1 MSDNVHSISSEEG
14 LCEAKAIKGSFLEV
28 LDDKNRAIH
37 ALKKQLYN
45 QKLQLINDFNDYFL
59 NRKIMSDNVYSVS
72 SEEGLCEG
80 KAIKGSIL
88 EVLDDKN
95 RAIDALKK
103 QLYNQ
108 KLQLMYYF
116 QKGLGTSKLLKL
128 SKSCSAHNF
137 GECMPVVLALDKFKK
152 DNGLK
157 SSLYQVY
164 ERMGFLDK
172 RIEELLNIQE
182 LALKELVGRVQEFI
196 IQAGKYTLY
205 DFLRDPTHI
214 DLLNNLLAA
223 TNDLKRQL
231 EIFKISCNRLLAI
244 EDERNIIVEQV
255 YSLPADQ
262 RIDYNYLMTVQMENV
277 ELERQIKQ
285 ILRENSMMNNRLKE
299 LNNLEEKVF
308 CLQDQI
314 DNYNRTDDAYIVA
327 AFEEVNKEARNLLK
341 LTSEQKFKNS
351 AQKASSLSKFI
362 RLLKSAIECDRPSK
376 TINLCKFSAS
386 DLKLI
391 EVIQQ
396 EIQMA
401 TKKTKSRFEKEC
413 EALKQKL
420 TEAYAERDKY
430 KSTVHQLQTN
440 QSTSNYNQQTKLVQ
454 MEQERDI
461 YKQQVEDLEVIREAY
476 AQLVDRQ
483 PNLARRSQERQTDV
497 EHLEKL
503 NFKLQK
509 KISSLKNIIDK
520 QDKEI
525 ALQNQFIQDL
535 RSYRDEQIRQ
545 DRSSCLKTL
554 MRSVSFSGSSN
565 YASCT
570 DQDTY
575 KYSREIIVEEKWKS
589 KDQFATTT
597 QVNAYAL
604 LRCSDNCLLTPPKCK
619 LRTHSVR
626 KLSKTFQ
633 PGIQNVGAENE
644 NRKNN
649 YFASLSELMGNSE
662 LATKSK
668 DLVIIDEYELMKDC
682 INEVDAIVC
691 PPIKKQKGGQIEI
704 SDFIFRKRNSATREN
719 V

>member
-1 MSDNVHSISSEEG
+1 MSDNNVNSNSSEEV
-14 LCEAKAIKGSFLEV
+14 LFERNSIGSF
-28 LDDKNRAIH
+28 KRS
-37 ALKKQLYN
+37 
-45 QKLQLINDFNDYFL
+45 F
-59 NRKIMSDNVYSVS
+59 
-72 SEEGLCEG
+72 
-80 KAIKGSIL
+80 L

-128 SKSCSAHNF
+128 SKSCSVHNF
-137 GECMPVVLALDKFKK
+137 GESMPVVLALDKFKK
-152 DNGLK
+152 ENGLK
-157 SSLYQVY
+157 SSLCQVY
-164 ERMGFLDK
+164 ERMSFLDK

-255 YSLPADQ
+255 YSLPAEQ
-262 RIDYNYLMTVQMENV
+262 RIDYNYLMTVQMENI

-285 ILRENSMMNNRLKE
+285 ILKENTMMNNRLKE
-299 LNNLEEKVF
+299 LNTLEEKVF

-314 DNYNRTDDAYIVA
+314 DNYNKSDDSYIIA
-327 AFEEVNKEARNLLK
+327 ALEEVNKEARNLLE
-341 LTSEQKFKNS
+341 LTSEQKQNNN
-351 AQKASSLSKFI
+351 AQKASTLSKFI
-362 RLLKSAIECDRPSK
+362 RLLKSAIESDCPSK

-386 DLKLI
+386 DLKII
-391 EVIQQ
+391 EMIQQ

-401 TKKTKSRFEKEC
+401 AKNKKSNVEKEC

-430 KSTVHQLQTN
+430 KSTVYQLQTN
-440 QSTSNYNQQTKLVQ
+440 HNTHNYNQQTKLVQ

-461 YKQQVEDLEVIREAY
+461 YRQQVEDLEVIREAY

-483 PNLARRSQERQTDV
+483 PTLAGKSSQDRQNDI
-497 EHLEKL
+497 EHLEKM

-509 KISSLKNIIDK
+509 KISLLKNVINK

-535 RSYRDEQIRQ
+535 RSYRDDQIRQ
-545 DRSSCLKTL
+545 ERSSCLKTL

-565 YASCT
+565 YTSCT

-575 KYSREIIVEEKWKS
+575 KYSREIIVEEKWKG
-589 KDQFATTT
+589 KDQFAMTT
-597 QVNAYAL
+597 QINSYAL
-604 LRCSDNCLLTPPKCK
+604 VRRSDNCLLTPPKCK

-626 KLSKTFQ
+626 RLSKTSQ
-633 PGIQNVGAENE
+633 PGIQNVGAENDT
-644 NRKNN
+644 KTNN
-649 YFASLSELMGNSE
+649 CFAAFRELLGNSE
-662 LATKSK
+662 VATKSK
-668 DLVIIDEYELMKDC
+668 DLGIIDEYELMKDC
-682 INEVDAIVC
+682 TNEADSIVC
-691 PPIKKQKGGQIEI
+691 PPIRQQKGGRFQIP
-704 SDFIFRKRNSATREN
+704 DLTFPNTNSPPDEN